1 MLEETPHI
9 FFAGNQPRYGTRLVQ
24 GIVEAGLEKLIAG
37 EDGQKVRIIS
47 IPKFSET
54 SEIVLVNT
62 STLEAEVIKFSAG
75 TMEHTDVKE
84 STNGNGEDFMDDIE
98 EL

>member
-1 MLEETPHI
+1 
-9 FFAGNQPRYGTRLVQ
+9 
-24 GIVEAGLEKLIAG
+24 
-37 EDGQKVRIIS
+37 VRIIS

-62 STLEAEVIKFSAG
+62 STLETQVVKFSAG
-75 TMEHTDVKE
+75 TMETQLQQDT
-84 STNGNGEDFMDDIE
+84 TNGNGENVMDDIE

>member
-1 MLEETPHI
+1 
-9 FFAGNQPRYGTRLVQ
+9 
-24 GIVEAGLEKLIAG
+24 
-37 EDGQKVRIIS
+37 VRIIS

-62 STLEAEVIKFSAG
+62 STLETEVIKFSAG
-75 TMEHTDVKE
+75 TMETQLKQDT
-84 STNGNGEDFMDDIE
+84 TNGNVENVMDDIE

>member
-1 MLEETPHI
+1 
-9 FFAGNQPRYGTRLVQ
+9 
-24 GIVEAGLEKLIAG
+24 
-37 EDGQKVRIIS
+37 VRIIS

-62 STLEAEVIKFSAG
+62 STLEAEVMKFSAG
-75 TMEHTDVKE
+75 TMAQTDVKE
-84 STNGNGEDFMDDIE
+84 SRNGNGEDFMDDIE